1 MAIFNG
7 EGVCAQLERRQ
18 TCHGEPMS
26 ADANQKIATA
36 AALLAIAEK
45 ELHLALEQ
53 LHVFE
58 RADKQMVSL
67 VVQAAF
73 DKLAAARRS
82 LDEAQALNKKNA

>member
-1 MAIFNG
+1 
-7 EGVCAQLERRQ
+7 
-18 TCHGEPMS
+18 MS

-53 LHVFE
+53 LQVFE

-73 DKLAAARRS
+73 DKLAAARRA
-82 LDEAQALNKKNA
+82 LVEAQALSKDT